1 MGTVRFLGWVDLW
14 HECARCGL
22 RSRPAFRIMDTRY
35 AWEER
40 VCESCFRTLLRLQPG
55 DQGVL

>member
-1 MGTVRFLGWVDLW
+1 MGTIRFIAWLDRW

-22 RSRPAFRIMDTRY
+22 LERPAFRIMDTRY
-35 AWEER
+35 TWEEH
-40 VCESCFRTLLRLQPG
+40 VCERCFRALVLRQHG